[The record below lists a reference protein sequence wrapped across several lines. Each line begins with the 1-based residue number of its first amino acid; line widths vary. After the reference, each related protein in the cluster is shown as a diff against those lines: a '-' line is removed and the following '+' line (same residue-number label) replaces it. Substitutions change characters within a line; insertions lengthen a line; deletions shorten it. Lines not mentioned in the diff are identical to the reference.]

1 MILEKCKGVHCVDLG
16 ESFQTHIYLQNF
28 VSIQPKTS
36 PVKFAASRNLP
47 HPAAFCARRVLEGDE
62 PGGDVKARRP
72 DAEEIRPP
80 SWARAPASRRSG
92 FAFGSQ
98 LEPLSFLQEEQHM
111 LRLLRWKMRRRS
123 VAALL
128 IRRKQGFQLK
138 HRRPA
143 PSQKLLFE
151 KLSGVR
157 KLPTF

>member
-1 MILEKCKGVHCVDLG
+1 M
-16 ESFQTHIYLQNF
+16 
-28 VSIQPKTS
+28 
-36 PVKFAASRNLP
+36 
-47 HPAAFCARRVLEGDE
+47 
-62 PGGDVKARRP
+62 KARRP

-111 LRLLRWKMRRRS
+111 LRLLRWKMKRRS

-157 KLPTF
+157 KLTTFYLAKNDHRWVTFISLKTINSDAPHFSCSLVGHFWSEGASETLMCVSHSHRHQM